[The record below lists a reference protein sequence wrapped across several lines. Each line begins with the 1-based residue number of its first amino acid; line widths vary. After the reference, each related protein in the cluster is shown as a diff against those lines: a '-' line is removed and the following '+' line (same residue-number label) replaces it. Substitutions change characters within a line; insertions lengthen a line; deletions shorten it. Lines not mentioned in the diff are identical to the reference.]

1 MAANNM
7 PGELPGGVPAAA
19 GPNPLRAQEAIHK
32 PNPRSKGS
40 QAFGDCT
47 TAGQGHSGPL
57 TLRVGGGR
65 EQFLGERKRNLS
77 EAV

>member
-7 PGELPGGVPAAA
+7 AGELPGGVPAAA
-19 GPNPLRAQEAIHK
+19 GPNPLRAQEAIRK

-47 TAGQGHSGPL
+47 TAGQGHPVMVQLATQGP
-57 TLRVGGGR
+57 
-65 EQFLGERKRNLS
+65 
-77 EAV
+77 